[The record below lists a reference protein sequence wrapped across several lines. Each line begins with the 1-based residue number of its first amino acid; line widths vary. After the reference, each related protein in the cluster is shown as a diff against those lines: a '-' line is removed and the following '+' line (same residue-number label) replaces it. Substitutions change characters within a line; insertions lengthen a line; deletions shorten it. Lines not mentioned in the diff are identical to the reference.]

1 MKFLKLIEA
10 FKDTVT
16 SAEKLFIKF
25 IEKRKQGA
33 AKTAA
38 ASKKK
43 GGYALPSFYH
53 FNAKARPYAE
63 CEKHYDDVKYVEKK
77 AEEIYKG
84 LKDWRKMSQKK
95 FQEETGKLE
104 VYGEVYIRKTKPNSL
119 KID

>member
-1 MKFLKLIEA
+1 MKFLRLIEA
-10 FKDTVT
+10 VKDSIT
-16 SAEKLFIKF
+16 SAEALFIKF
-25 IEKRKQGA
+25 VDKRKQGA

-53 FNAKARPYAE
+53 FNAKAKPYAE
-63 CEKHYDDVKYVEKK
+63 CRERYDDVKYVEKK

-84 LKDWRKMSQKK
+84 LKNWREMSQKK

>member
-1 MKFLKLIEA
+1 MKFLRLIEA
-10 FKDTVT
+10 VKDSIT
-16 SAEKLFIKF
+16 SAEKQFIKF
-25 IEKRKQGA
+25 IDKRKQGA

-38 ASKKK
+38 VSKKK

-63 CEKHYDDVKYVEKK
+63 CGEHYNDEKYAEKK
-77 AEEIYKG
+77 CDEIYKK
-84 LKDWRKMSQKK
+84 LKNWRKMSQKQ

-104 VYGEVYIRKTKPNSL
+104 VYGEVYIRKIKPNSL